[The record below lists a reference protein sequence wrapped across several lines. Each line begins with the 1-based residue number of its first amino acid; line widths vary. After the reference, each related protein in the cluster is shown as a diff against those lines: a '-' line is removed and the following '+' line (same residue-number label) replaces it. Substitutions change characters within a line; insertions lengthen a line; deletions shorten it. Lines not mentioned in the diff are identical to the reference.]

1 MLPAF
6 QHLFGAKVWEV
17 SVVCPGPKSAF
28 GFLGKT
34 SFNAECGPLRHPCTA
49 NLPATPRWRIDC
61 RRVRNLGGVK
71 CAPKPKMERP

>member
-49 NLPATPRWRIDC
+49 NLPATPR
-61 RRVRNLGGVK
+61 
-71 CAPKPKMERP
+71 